1 MKSWWLVGFYFAL
14 LAAALGGWSLYILN
28 PRVVTIEK
36 PVPGPCP
43 SAPDSVIEV
52 WTENYARVRMSAL
65 ASERTIAELHRQ
77 LAAAEIRPE
86 EVVLE
91 ARADTA
97 VGLKLY
103 RSEKTFIHPTLHFGL
118 IESHIEATAPAA
130 VNSFMNTVRFLEG
143 EDQVYSRIGMAW
155 SKQHPCPPGHFWTG
169 FGYGGMTGVGLALL
183 SVLLIGGIR

>member
-14 LAAALGGWSLYILN
+14 LAAALGGWSLYILHPRIVLVDN
-28 PRVVTIEK
+28 PI
-36 PVPGPCP
+36 PGPAP
-43 SAPDSVIEV
+43 SAPDSVIEIL
-52 WTENYARVRMSAL
+52 NANCVRLKMETMAG
-65 ASERTIAELHRQ
+65 ARTIDRLRRE
-77 LAAAEIRPE
+77 LAAAEDRPA